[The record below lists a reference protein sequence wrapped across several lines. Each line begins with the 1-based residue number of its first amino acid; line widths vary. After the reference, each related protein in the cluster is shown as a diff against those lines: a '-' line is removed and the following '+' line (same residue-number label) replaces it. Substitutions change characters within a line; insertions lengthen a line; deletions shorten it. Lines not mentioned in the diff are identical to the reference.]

1 MSDSVPMAAGPWPT
15 GHPAAVPW
23 GPTPTAGQGADPA
36 VVRVLRFLP
45 DTVAEGPGRR
55 AALWVQGCSIR
66 CPGCFN
72 PHSWPAAGGELIPW
86 PVLADRVLA
95 ATAANEIEGL
105 TLLGGEPFDQA
116 GPLAALAEV
125 VRAAGLSVMTF
136 TGHVLEDLRAAGRED
151 WDRLLAAT
159 DLLVDGPYLAERP
172 ERTRPWIGSDNQ
184 RFWFL
189 TDRYVH
195 LRAGLG
201 AIPNRLEVRIA
212 RSGQVAVNGF
222 ATVATLEDLLT
233 ETAVP
238 PRRRRR

>member
-1 MSDSVPMAAGPWPT
+1 MSD
-15 GHPAAVPW
+15 
-23 GPTPTAGQGADPA
+23 

-45 DTVAEGPGRR
+45 ATDAEGPGRR

-72 PHSWPAAGGELIPW
+72 PHSWNFGGGEPLGW
-86 PVLADRVLA
+86 PELADAVRVSA
-95 ATAANEIEGL
+95 ADHDIEGL

-116 GPLAALAEV
+116 APLAALAEA

-136 TGHVLEDLRAAGRED
+136 TGYVLEDLRTAGRED

-159 DLLVDGPYLAERP
+159 DLLVDGPYLAQRP
-172 ERTRPWIGSDNQ
+172 ERRRPWVGSDNQ

-189 TDRYVH
+189 TDRYAH
-195 LRAGLG
+195 LAGDLD
-201 AIPNRLEVRIA
+201 AIPNRLEIRIS
-212 RSGQVAVNGF
+212 RSGEVAVNGF

-233 ETAVP
+233 GTAGRP
-238 PRRRRR
+238 SRRQR